1 MQIARWLAAESRILI
16 MVDPTRG
23 VDVGARREIKRIWSE
38 LGRRGHAILLAST
51 DAEELV
57 DTCDRVVVMS
67 QGRRVGE
74 LARERAYRARPAPD
88 GDRCLSPAPTG
99 RRRAARAD
107 ATSLL
112 LRLARVSALRNSML
126 LLVLAAVWLFFYV
139 ATNGT
144 FLTQRNLVLLA
155 LQTSIVSLAAISAV
169 MLIVTRNFD
178 LSVGSAVALVGVILA
193 VLTVKHDVNPALAV
207 LAAIAGG
214 VLMGAWQGFWVT
226 RVGVSSF
233 IVTLA
238 GMLYFRGISMIATNG
253 ATVAPLPRS
262 LTGFATGFLPPAW
275 AIGAVLA
282 ALAGYAALRVAEIR
296 RGEALGVSGGLAA
309 ELPRAPRRAGGR
321 RRGRHLDRLLAGHA
335 LPRRCWSRLCT
346 LAAEFVMRRT
356 RFGAQLY
363 AIGGNPEA
371 ARLSGINLDRV
382 IFWNFVIAG
391 LGYGIIGVA
400 LTARV
405 SGAIGGSAGL
415 FLELDAIAAAII
427 GGTSLAGGRGR
438 VLGALLG
445 ALLMG
450 SLNNGMSLMNVPT
463 FYQDT
468 ARGDRPAARG
478 RARSAQPPK
487 ELTPH
492 RSARNPFAESV

>member
-1 MQIARWLAAESRILI
+1 MSDQDSVAGKAPGAAIGS
-16 MVDPTRG
+16 
-23 VDVGARREIKRIWSE
+23 
-38 LGRRGHAILLAST
+38 GH
-51 DAEELV
+51 
-57 DTCDRVVVMS
+57 
-67 QGRRVGE
+67 
-74 LARERAYRARPAPD
+74 LAR
-88 GDRCLSPAPTG
+88 L
-99 RRRAARAD
+99 
-107 ATSLL
+107 
-112 LRLARVSALRNSML
+112 SALRDYML
-126 LLVLAAVWLFFYV
+126 IGILAAIWLFFSI
-139 ATNGT
+139 ATDGI
-144 FLTQRNLVLLA
+144 FLTPRNLVLLA

-193 VLTVKHDVNPALAV
+193 LLTVRHDVNPLIAV
-207 LAAIAGG
+207 AVAIAGG
-214 VLMGAWQGFWVT
+214 ALMGAWQGLWVT

-262 LTGFATGFLPPAW
+262 LTGFATGFLPPLPSIV
-275 AIGAVLA
+275 AILAVLGGYAALRLAEIRRAQALGVTESAGQDLVRTLVPAVLA
-282 ALAGYAALRVAEIR
+282 ALAAIWIATLQGIPFLVLLVALC
-296 RGEALGVSGGLAA
+296 ALV
-309 ELPRAPRRAGGR
+309 
-321 RRGRHLDRLLAGHA
+321 
-335 LPRRCWSRLCT
+335 
-346 LAAEFVMRRT
+346 AEFVMRRT
-356 RFGAQLY
+356 RFGAELY

-371 ARLSGINLDRV
+371 ARLSGINAQRV

-391 LGYGIIGVA
+391 LGYGITGVA

-405 SGAIGGSAGL
+405 SGAIGGTAGL

-427 GGTSLAGGRGR
+427 GGTSLSGGRGR

-468 ARGDRPAARG
+468 ARGVVLLLAVAIDQLSRR
-478 RARSAQPPK
+478 RAGAVR
-487 ELTPH
+487 
-492 RSARNPFAESV
+492 

>member
-1 MQIARWLAAESRILI
+1 MAE
-16 MVDPTRG
+16 
-23 VDVGARREIKRIWSE
+23 
-38 LGRRGHAILLAST
+38 HNT
-51 DAEELV
+51 DLPKV
-57 DTCDRVVVMS
+57 
-67 QGRRVGE
+67 
-74 LARERAYRARPAPD
+74 
-88 GDRCLSPAPTG
+88 
-99 RRRAARAD
+99 RAAWHEGFFA
-107 ATSLL
+107 
-112 LRLARVSALRNSML
+112 RLTQNSALRSSML
-126 LLVLAAVWLFFYV
+126 LLVLMCVWAFFYI
-139 ATNGT
+139 ATHGT

-178 LSVGSAVALVGVILA
+178 LSVGSAVAFVGVILA
-193 VLTVKHDVNPALAV
+193 LLTVKHDVNPALAV
-207 LAAIAGG
+207 IIAIASGA
-214 VLMGAWQGFWVT
+214 LIGAWQGLWVT

-262 LTGFATGFLPPAW
+262 LTSFATGFLSPAFSVL
-275 AIGAVLA
+275 AVL
-282 ALAGYAALRVAEIR
+282 LVLIIFGALRIAEIR
-296 RGEALGVSGGLAA
+296 RAHVLGVLERPMPELFRALVPPLIAAIVAIWIASWQGLPY
-309 ELPRAPRRAGGR
+309 LVLLVAG
-321 RRGRHLDRLLAGHA
+321 
-335 LPRRCWSRLCT
+335 CT
-346 LAAEFVMRRT
+346 FAAEFLMRRT
-356 RFGAQLY
+356 RYGAQLY

-371 ARLSGINLDRV
+371 ARLSGINISQA

-391 LGYGIIGVA
+391 LGYGITGVA

-427 GGTSLAGGRGR
+427 GGTSLSGGRGR
-438 VLGALLG
+438 ILGALLG

-468 ARGDRPAARG
+468 ARGIILLLAVTIDQLSRRRSVG
-478 RARSAQPPK
+478 R
-487 ELTPH
+487 
-492 RSARNPFAESV
+492 

>member
-1 MQIARWLAAESRILI
+1 MADHELGIDTQGVVTLAAGPGEGLFSRI
-16 MVDPTRG
+16 TR
-23 VDVGARREIKRIWSE
+23 I
-38 LGRRGHAILLAST
+38 
-51 DAEELV
+51 
-57 DTCDRVVVMS
+57 
-67 QGRRVGE
+67 
-74 LARERAYRARPAPD
+74 
-88 GDRCLSPAPTG
+88 
-99 RRRAARAD
+99 
-107 ATSLL
+107 
-112 LRLARVSALRNSML
+112 SALRDSML
-126 LLVLAAVWLFFYV
+126 LLVLVAVWLFFYF

-144 FLTQRNLVLLA
+144 FLTQRNLVLLT

-193 VLTVKHDVNPALAV
+193 LLTVKHDINPALAV

-226 RVGVSSF
+226 QVGVSSF

-262 LTGFATGFLPPAW
+262 LISLATGFLPPTPSIAAV
-275 AIGAVLA
+275 AIALLA
-282 ALAGYAALRVAEIR
+282 YAGFRLLEIR
-296 RGEALGVSGGLAA
+296 RGRVLGVVARPTAAISRALIPPTLAA
-309 ELPRAPRRAGGR
+309 IIAIWIVSWQGIPYLV
-321 RRGRHLDRLLAGHA
+321 LLVA
-335 LPRRCWSRLCT
+335 LCT

-356 RFGAQLY
+356 RYGAQLY

-371 ARLSGINLDRV
+371 ARLSGIKVARA

-391 LGYGIIGVA
+391 LGYGITGVA

-405 SGAIGGSAGL
+405 SGAIGGTAGL

-427 GGTSLAGGRGR
+427 GGTSLSGGRGR
-438 VLGALLG
+438 ILGALLG

-463 FYQDT
+463 FYQET
-468 ARGDRPAARG
+468 ARGVVLLLAVAIDHLSRN
-478 RARSAQPPK
+478 RS
-487 ELTPH
+487 T
-492 RSARNPFAESV
+492 RR